1 LTTERTH
8 KRRWLLW
15 LLIGFLAY
23 GLFLLT
29 LLPAGLA
36 WEQARERGLSP
47 AGIELH
53 GISGST
59 WNGAASQL
67 VLPGGLVLSDLRWH
81 FTPGSL
87 FSARLGWAVQASP
100 PGGRAAGHLALGISS
115 VRLSDVRGD
124 LPATTAITPFLAWPV
139 SLDGRLVLDLSHYRA
154 DYQGHVHEAQGVLG
168 WIDAAAGMPEALPLG
183 DLRAEIIEDGE
194 GGLRLD
200 IRDQGGPLIAEGR
213 VEVSATGG
221 YRVDGVA
228 GTRDGAHPNIVQA
241 LRMLGNPGRD
251 GRVSIRLSGSL

>member
-1 LTTERTH
+1 MKTERAH

-15 LLIGFLAY
+15 LLIGLLAY

-36 WEQARERGLSP
+36 WEQARDRGMIP
-47 AGIELH
+47 AGVELR

-59 WNGAASQL
+59 WNGAAGQL
-67 VLPGGLVLSDLRWH
+67 VLPGGLVLSDLRWR

-87 FSARLGWAVQASP
+87 FTVRLGWDLQATP
-100 PGGRAAGHLALGISS
+100 PGGRAAGHLALGVSA
-115 VRLSDVRGD
+115 VQLSDVRGD
-124 LPATTAITPFLAWPV
+124 LPATLAITPFLTWPV

-154 DYQGHVHEAQGVLG
+154 DYQGHVHEARGVLG
-168 WIDAAAGMPEALPLG
+168 WINAAAGMPAALPLG
-183 DLRAEIIEDGE
+183 DLRAEIIDDGE

-200 IRDQGGPLIAEGR
+200 IRDQGGPLVVEG
-213 VEVSATGG
+213 VAQVSVGGG
-221 YRVDGVA
+221 YQVDGVA
-228 GTRDGAHPNIVQA
+228 GTRDDAHPNIAQA

-251 GRVSIRLSGSL
+251 GRVNIQLSGRL